1 MTLADLMLNNKDE
14 MFSDK
19 KQIYIVD
26 DDESVRRSL
35 KLLMVSYGFAVDTFS
50 SAEEYFKVV
59 PNSAKCCL
67 ILDIHMPGLNGWDT
81 LKKLTEAGYNHPVI
95 VITADKDESFRQKAL
110 KAGAV
115 GFLKKPFGDHYL
127 LHMVTHVFNR
137 QEIEMKKLNEQE
149 LEDSKALKILKNDLS
164 LSTTGTDDDLGVDI
178 QDALGREES
187 LSLVADNIRVTVED
201 DIVTL
206 EGEVFKEQER
216 MIAGDVATALAGE
229 DNVNNYLR
237 VLNKTN

>member
-1 MTLADLMLNNKDE
+1 MTLENLMLNNKDE

-59 PNSAKCCL
+59 PNSTKCCL
-67 ILDIHMPGLNGWDT
+67 VLDIHMPGLNGWDA
-81 LKKLTEAGYNHPVI
+81 LKRLTEAGYNHPVI
-95 VITADKDESFRQKAL
+95 VITADKDESFREKAL

-115 GFLKKPFGDHYL
+115 GFLQKPFGDHYL
-127 LHMVTHVFNR
+127 LHMVTHIFNK
-137 QEIEMKKLNEQE
+137 QEIEMKKLDEQE
-149 LEDSKALKILKNDLS
+149 LEDTKALGTLKDNFRLNTTGKDDDLS
-164 LSTTGTDDDLGVDI
+164 LDI
-178 QDALGREES
+178 QDAISQDGS
-187 LSLVADNIRVTVED
+187 LSEIVDNIQVTVED
-201 DIVTL
+201 GIVTL
-206 EGEVFKEQER
+206 DGDVYSDHEK
-216 MIAGDVATALAGE
+216 MTAGDLTAALAGE

-237 VLNKTN
+237 VVESED

>member
-1 MTLADLMLNNKDE
+1 MLNDKDE

-59 PNSAKCCL
+59 PNSTKCCL
-67 ILDIHMPGLNGWDT
+67 VLDIHMPGLNGWDA
-81 LKKLTEAGYNHPVI
+81 LKRLTEAGYNHPVI
-95 VITADKDESFRQKAL
+95 VITADKDESFREKAL

-115 GFLKKPFGDHYL
+115 GFLQKPFGDHYL
-127 LHMVTHVFNR
+127 LHMVTHIFNK
-137 QEIEMKKLNEQE
+137 QEIEMKKLDEQE
-149 LEDSKALKILKNDLS
+149 LEDTKALGTLKDNFRLNTTGKDDDLS
-164 LSTTGTDDDLGVDI
+164 LDI
-178 QDALGREES
+178 QDAIGRDTT
-187 LSLVADNIRVTVED
+187 LSLVANKIQVSVED
-201 DIVTL
+201 GIVTL
-206 EGEVFKEQER
+206 SGEVFTEKEK
-216 MIAGDVATALAGE
+216 MIAGDLSAALAGE

-237 VLNKTN
+237 NVDN